1 MSGQVTF
8 LLPFTRS
15 HSSSQHT
22 HTHTN
27 TRTHTQTHAHT
38 RTHATFHSICKLKLQ
53 FICWWKRIH
62 AQLYL
67 NGSDIT
73 ARSGQQIFIIR
84 RFSFPHQA
92 QIWLKFPKSAEVKAN
107 WPDPGST
114 QINLFPSETFFF
126 FFPFPPLCSIFASMH
141 RAWEGGGES
150 TDRQRAWVRSERTR
164 ADASGMLSVDGAE
177 NTRVHARHRQG
188 PPGQWEKKKK
198 KKNREKVSQRVDGQ
212 GREKGRGR
220 ERERARQICDLS
232 PQFVSLCLLSASP
245 ELFTNSCRR
254 TRALGQ

>member
-1 MSGQVTF
+1 MAQNSRLGLQAVTDVGPGYVSPAF
-8 LLPFTRS
+8 HQITLQQP
-15 HSSSQHT
+15 T

-126 FFPFPPLCSIFASMH
+126 FSLPSAPYS
-141 RAWEGGGES
+141 RACI
-150 TDRQRAWVRSERTR
+150 A
-164 ADASGMLSVDGAE
+164 
-177 NTRVHARHRQG
+177 H
-188 PPGQWEKKKK
+188 
-198 KKNREKVSQRVDGQ
+198 
-212 GREKGRGR
+212 GREGANPQIDRGRGC
-220 ERERARQICDLS
+220 ARSGRVPTPLEC
-232 PQFVSLCLLSASP
+232 
-245 ELFTNSCRR
+245 
-254 TRALGQ
+254 

>member
-1 MSGQVTF
+1 MAQNSRLGLQAVTDVGPGYVSPAF
-8 LLPFTRS
+8 HQITLQQP
-15 HSSSQHT
+15 T

-126 FFPFPPLCSIFASMH
+126 FFLSLPSAPYS
-141 RAWEGGGES
+141 RACI
-150 TDRQRAWVRSERTR
+150 A
-164 ADASGMLSVDGAE
+164 
-177 NTRVHARHRQG
+177 H
-188 PPGQWEKKKK
+188 
-198 KKNREKVSQRVDGQ
+198 
-212 GREKGRGR
+212 GREGANPQIDRGRGC
-220 ERERARQICDLS
+220 ARSGRVPTPLEC
-232 PQFVSLCLLSASP
+232 
-245 ELFTNSCRR
+245 
-254 TRALGQ
+254 